1 MMDSRPKIMV
11 VDDDPGM
18 RLTLEGII
26 EKEGFEVVVAADG
39 YQAIRLATDAYY
51 PLIFMDFMMPG
62 INGVETYRKIK
73 KIRPG
78 SVVVMLTGFSVAKV
92 VADALEE
99 GAHAVVYTPS
109 GMDQIIESAPAG
121 LETAIVLVADTRA
134 ADRGTLRAILEG
146 RGAEAVQTA
155 AARHCNVMLLDLK
168 MPGMDGIATLER
180 ITTFDSKVPV
190 VFVSG
195 FELEE
200 PLLQGLRRGA
210 YAVLAKPA
218 DPEKLLVLIRSITG
232 KSKTHDLSE
241 GSGS

>member
-11 VDDDPGM
+11 VDDDPGV

-26 EKEGFEVVVAADG
+26 EEEGFDVAAAADG

-51 PLIFMDFMMPG
+51 PLIFMDMVMPG
-62 INGVETYRKIK
+62 INGVDTYREIK

-78 SVVVMLTGFSVAKV
+78 SVVVMLTGFPVAKV

-99 GAHAVVYTPS
+99 GAYAVLYTPS
-109 GMDQIIESAPAG
+109 GMAQIIESAPTDLRTG
-121 LETAIVLVADTRA
+121 IVLVADTRA
-134 ADRGTLRAILEG
+134 ADRVTLRAILEG
-146 RGAEAVQTA
+146 RSAEAVQTA
-155 AARHCNVMLLDLK
+155 AARRCNVMLLDLK

-180 ITTFDSKVPV
+180 VTAFDPKNRVI
-190 VFVSG
+190 FISG

-232 KSKTHDLSE
+232 KRPD
-241 GSGS
+241 